1 MKLSQ
6 AIANPR
12 YQLFGVRIDPESKAQ
27 FAPGIAYSVKPIN
40 TNETYTWTVKAGVT
54 VTP

>member
-1 MKLSQ
+1 MKFSTGDSH
-6 AIANPR
+6 PR
-12 YQLFGVRIDPESKAQ
+12 YQFFGVRIDPESKAQ
-27 FAPGIAYSVKPIN
+27 FAPGIAYSVEPIN